1 MRLVC
6 DADGLIKLQKAG
18 LLALLVQHAEV
29 LIGPEVFREAVTE
42 GTARG
47 YPDAAA
53 LAQVLHAHRIPP
65 APPRH
70 PYAVQVLQGTRLGP
84 GETETLHLYLQ
95 ARGDAIVSDDRAF
108 VTLLLTHQIPV
119 LPPAAVVV
127 ALCDWGVVSVAHA
140 RQALERLRPLI
151 RAEQSHAAQADLA
164 AMERKGSP

>member
-18 LLALLVQHAEV
+18 LLALLVHHAEV

-42 GTARG
+42 GIARG
-47 YPDAAA
+47 YPDAVE

-70 PYAVQVLQGTRLGP
+70 PHAVQIVQGTRLGP
-84 GETETLHLYLQ
+84 GETETLHLYFQ

-108 VTLLLTHQIPV
+108 VALLLTHQIPV
-119 LPPAAVVV
+119 LTPAAVVV
-127 ALCDWGVVSVAHA
+127 ALCEWGLVTIAPA

-151 RAEQSHAAQADLA
+151 RAEQYHAVQADLA
-164 AMERKGSP
+164 AFERKESR

>member
-6 DADGLIKLQKAG
+6 DADGLIKLQKAD

-84 GETETLHLYLQ
+84 GETETLHLYMQ

-108 VTLLLTHQIPV
+108 VTLLLTHQIPA
-119 LPPAAVVV
+119 LTPAAVVV
-127 ALCDWGVVSVAHA
+127 ALCDWGLVPLAHA
-140 RQALERLRPLI
+140 RRALERLRPLI
-151 RAEQSHAAQADLA
+151 RAEQYHAAQADLA
-164 AMERKGSP
+164 AMERKDSP